1 VWHLFIASAVLF
13 VLSTLRDVARRD
25 KERVSVSEAFQ
36 TMSPL
41 SLVLAVVMVLAGIA
55 ATTGPGA
62 GGV

>member
-1 VWHLFIASAVLF
+1 MWHLFIASAVLF

-41 SLVLAVVMVLAGIA
+41 SLVLAVVMVLAGLA

-62 GGV
+62 AT

>member
-41 SLVLAVVMVLAGIA
+41 SLVLAVVMVLAGLA

-62 GGV
+62 AT